1 MKKLIS
7 LLLCVMMSVGYTACS
22 AANTDEGWKNNTGKI
37 DLDKMSVSGSGVS
50 VTNGDIVITQGGD
63 FEVSGAI
70 SDGMI
75 YVSSEEKVKLRLSGA
90 SITNSDG
97 PAIYFDNAEKAL
109 ITITEGTENYLTD
122 GKTYSD
128 ENADGALFSNDDLEI
143 KGDGTL
149 TISGNYKHGIAG
161 DDDVVIE
168 NGNINITS
176 YEHGIKANDKLWVS
190 GGKITAKAETGK
202 PMKAGT
208 ELIVD
213 GGTLDLTST
222 QSEGM
227 ESKGTLTINGGDISV
242 TAADDGIN
250 TGNENTATGDAA
262 NGGQFGGARSDM
274 MQQGSF
280 DPNAGGQQP
289 QFDGQQPQM
298 QGGQQPQF
306 DGQQPPQ
313 MPNGQQPQFDGQQ
326 PQMPN
331 GQQPQFDGQQ
341 PPQMP
346 DGQQPQFD
354 GQQPQMPNGQQPDMG
369 GAMPS
374 FEPGQRHG
382 GMRGG
387 GGGFG
392 MIDEEIAAA
401 HAITING
408 GKIYVNAGGDGIDSN
423 GNLTINGG
431 ELTVDG
437 PTNSGNGALDA
448 EGTFAVNG
456 GTIIA
461 ASAAGMN
468 QNPSACENQ
477 PYAAINL
484 SASQTAGAEV
494 SIRETASGNE
504 VMKYAPS
511 KAYQTITYSSDKLKA
526 GAEYAV
532 YVDGEQA
539 ETFTAQ
545 NGINQIGTA
554 AFGMFGGRG
563 SMRHGQNQEIT
574 VFVNG
579 GRVNFPVAPVTRND
593 TTLVGFRAI
602 LEALGANVT
611 WDDATQTATAEKDGA
626 IITMTIGSTTA
637 TVNGQAVEMLAAPEL
652 VSDSTLIPVRF
663 ISENLGM
670 TVDWD
675 EQTKQIN
682 IH

>member
-1 MKKLIS
+1 MKKIIS
-7 LLLCVMMSVGYTACS
+7 LLLCAIMSIGCSACS
-22 AANTDEGWKNNTGKI
+22 AANADEAWKSNTGKI
-37 DLDKMSVSGSGVS
+37 DLDKMTVSGTGAS
-50 VTNGDIVITQGGD
+50 VKDGDIFITQGGD
-63 FEVSGAI
+63 FEVSGTL
-70 SDGMI
+70 SGGMI
-75 YVSSEEKVKLRLSGA
+75 YVNSEEKVKLRLSGA

-109 ITITEGTENYLTD
+109 ITITEGTENYLID

-128 ENADGALFSNDDLEI
+128 ENADGTLFSNDDLEI

-149 TISGNYKHGIAG
+149 TITGNFKHGIAG

-190 GGKITAKAETGK
+190 GGNITAKAETGK
-202 PMKAGT
+202 PMKAGA
-208 ELIVD
+208 ELVVD
-213 GGTLDLTST
+213 GGTLDLASA

-250 TGNENTATGDAA
+250 TGNESTTDAA
-262 NGGQFGGARSDM
+262 NGGQFGARPDM
-274 MQQGSF
+274 MPQGSF
-280 DPNAGGQQP
+280 DPNAGGQRQ
-289 QFDGQQPQM
+289 QFD
-298 QGGQQPQF
+298 GQQPQF

-313 MPNGQQPQFDGQQ
+313 VQGG
-326 PQMPN
+326 
-331 GQQPQFDGQQ
+331 QPQFDGQQ
-341 PPQMP
+341 PPQMQG
-346 DGQQPQFD
+346 GQQPQFD
-354 GQQPQMPNGQQPDMG
+354 DRQPPSTD

-392 MIDEEIAAA
+392 MIDEETAAA

-431 ELTVDG
+431 EITVDG
-437 PTNSGNGALDA
+437 PTNAGNGALDS

-456 GTIIA
+456 GTVIG

-468 QNPSACENQ
+468 QNPSTCENQ

-484 SASQTAGAEV
+484 SASQPAGTEI

-504 VMKYAPS
+504 IMKYAPS
-511 KAYQTITYSSDKLKA
+511 KAYQAIAYSSDKLKA
-526 GAEYAV
+526 GTEYAV
-532 YVDGEQA
+532 YAGGEQT

-545 NGINQIGTA
+545 NGVNQVGTA

-563 SMRHGQNQEIT
+563 GMRRGQNQEIT

-579 GRVNFPVAPVTRND
+579 ARVNFPVAPVTRND

-611 WDDATQTATAEKDGA
+611 WDDAAQTAAAEKDGTT
-626 IITMTIGSTTA
+626 ITMTIGSTTA

-663 ISENLGM
+663 ISENMGM
-670 TVDWD
+670 TVDWN

-682 IH
+682 IY

>member
-7 LLLCVMMSVGYTACS
+7 LLLCVIMSVGCTACS
-22 AANTDEGWKNNTGKI
+22 AANADEAWKNNTGKI
-37 DLDKMSVSGSGVS
+37 DLDKMSVSGSGAS
-50 VTNGDIVITQGGD
+50 VTDGNIIITKGGD
-63 FEVSGAI
+63 FEVSGTL

-75 YVSSEEKVKLRLSGA
+75 YVNSEEKVKLRLSGA

-161 DDDVVIE
+161 DDDVAIE

-190 GGKITAKAETGK
+190 GGEITAKAETGK
-202 PMKAGT
+202 PMKAGA
-208 ELIVD
+208 ELVVD
-213 GGTLDLTST
+213 AGTLDLTST

-250 TGNENTATGDAA
+250 TGNENTATTDAA
-262 NGGQFGGARSDM
+262 NGGQR
-274 MQQGSF
+274 
-280 DPNAGGQQP
+280 P
-289 QFDGQQPQM
+289 QFDGQP
-298 QGGQQPQF
+298 PQF

-313 MPNGQQPQFDGQQ
+313 MADGQPPQFDGQPPQFDGQ
-326 PQMPN
+326 P
-331 GQQPQFDGQQ
+331 PQFDGQQ
-341 PPQMP
+341 PPNM
-346 DGQQPQFD
+346 DGT
-354 GQQPQMPNGQQPDMG
+354 M
-369 GAMPS
+369 AS

-382 GMRGG
+382 GMPGPPPP
-387 GGGFG
+387 
-392 MIDEEIAAA
+392 MIDEETAAA

-437 PTNSGNGALDA
+437 PTNAGNGALDS

-484 SASQTAGAEV
+484 SASQTAGTEV

-504 VMKYAPS
+504 IMKYAPS
-511 KAYQTITYSSDKLKA
+511 KAYQTITYSSEKLKA
-526 GAEYAV
+526 GTEYAV
-532 YVDGEQA
+532 YVEGEQT

-545 NGINQIGTA
+545 SGVNQIGTA
-554 AFGMFGGRG
+554 SFGMFGGRG
-563 SMRHGQNQEIT
+563 GMRHGQNQEIT

-579 GRVNFPVAPVTRND
+579 GRINFPVAPVTRND

-611 WDDATQTATAEKDGA
+611 WDDATQTAIAEKDGT

>member
-1 MKKLIS
+1 MKKIIS
-7 LLLCVMMSVGYTACS
+7 LLLCVMMSVGCTACS
-22 AANTDEGWKNNTGKI
+22 AVNADEAWKNNTGKI
-37 DLDKMSVSGSGVS
+37 DLDKMSVSGSGTS
-50 VTNGDIVITQGGD
+50 VTDGDIIITKGGD
-63 FEVSGAI
+63 FEVSGTL

-75 YVSSEEKVKLRLSGA
+75 YVNSEEKVKLRLSGA
-90 SITNSDG
+90 SITNSGG

-128 ENADGALFSNDDLEI
+128 ENADGTLFSNDDLEI

-149 TISGNYKHGIAG
+149 TITGNCKHGIAG

-190 GGKITAKAETGK
+190 GGNITAKAETGK
-202 PMKAGT
+202 PMKAGA
-208 ELIVD
+208 ELVVD
-213 GGTLDLTST
+213 GGTLDLTSA

-250 TGNENTATGDAA
+250 TGNENTTGTDAA
-262 NGGQFGGARSDM
+262 NGGQFGGARPDM
-274 MQQGSF
+274 MPQGSF
-280 DPNAGGQQP
+280 DPNNASGQRPQFDEQQPPQMPDGQQP
-289 QFDGQQPQM
+289 QLDGQQPPQM

-313 MPNGQQPQFDGQQ
+313 MQD
-326 PQMPN
+326 

-346 DGQQPQFD
+346 DGQQP
-354 GQQPQMPNGQQPDMG
+354 DMG

-374 FEPGQRHG
+374 FDPGQRHG

-387 GGGFG
+387 GGPG
-392 MIDEEIAAA
+392 MIDEETAAA

-437 PTNSGNGALDA
+437 PTNAGNGALDA

-484 SASQTAGAEV
+484 SASQAAGTEV

-504 VMKYAPS
+504 IMKYAPS

-532 YVDGEQA
+532 YVGGEQA

-545 NGINQIGTA
+545 SGVNQIGTTS
-554 AFGMFGGRG
+554 FGMFGGRG
-563 SMRHGQNQEIT
+563 GMRHGQNQEIT

-611 WDDATQTATAEKDGA
+611 WDDAAQTATAEKDGT

-637 TVNGQAVEMLAAPEL
+637 TVNGRAVEMLAAPEL